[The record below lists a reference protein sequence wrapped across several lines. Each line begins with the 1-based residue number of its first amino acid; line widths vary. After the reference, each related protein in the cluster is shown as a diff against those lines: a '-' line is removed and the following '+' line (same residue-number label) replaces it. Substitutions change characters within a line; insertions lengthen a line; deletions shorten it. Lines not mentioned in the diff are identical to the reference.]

1 MCLTIDF
8 SSSPRSL
15 PDINAYTMSF
25 LFCIKYAVYARNY
38 FHQRFTICKNKQQTE
53 ICIFIS
59 TGKFFMNIQYFQFN
73 LNVHVQVEICKF
85 T

>member
-38 FHQRFTICKNKQQTE
+38 FHKNLLFAKTNGNLYFHFYWK
-53 ICIFIS
+53 IFYEHTVFS
-59 TGKFFMNIQYFQFN
+59 
-73 LNVHVQVEICKF
+73 V
-85 T
+85 

>member
-38 FHQRFTICKNKQQTE
+38 FHQRFTICKNKRKSVFSFLLENFLWTYS
-53 ICIFIS
+53 IFS
-59 TGKFFMNIQYFQFN
+59 LT
-73 LNVHVQVEICKF
+73 
-85 T
+85 